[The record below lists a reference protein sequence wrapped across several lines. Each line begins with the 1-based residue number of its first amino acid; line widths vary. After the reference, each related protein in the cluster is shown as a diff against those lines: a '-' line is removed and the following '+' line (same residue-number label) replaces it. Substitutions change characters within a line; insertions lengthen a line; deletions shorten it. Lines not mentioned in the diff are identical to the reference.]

1 MITVF
6 SNNQE
11 VQVNR
16 LQFSDGALT
25 FKLEDMPK
33 GARYIS
39 IKVCPTTPVYF
50 IREELLLITECI
62 WELVQE
68 DHFGRN
74 VPMYLELP
82 YLPYARADRKFE
94 HGNPVPLHSFLNTL
108 DHINGFDEIYICDIH
123 NKSAVEGFNL
133 NIIEKTQLECFK
145 ASLPQD
151 FDTKYDLVLAPDKGS
166 VEKAKSIANHLE
178 IPVYNCGKERDASTG
193 KILRS
198 TLPDGVDFTGK
209 TVLIPDD
216 LCDGGYTFIK
226 LAEQVKAVG
235 AEQVDLYV
243 THLIASKGLDVFE
256 GLVDNVYCH
265 HTVGNYVNK
274 LDVTHFNNS
283 K

>member
-33 GARYIS
+33 DARYIS
-39 IKVCPTTPVYF
+39 IKVCPTTPVYL

-62 WELVQE
+62 WGLAQE

-108 DHINGFDEIYICDIH
+108 DYICGFDEIYICDIH

-145 ASLPQD
+145 TSLPQD

-166 VEKAKSIANHLE
+166 VEKARSIADYLE
-178 IPVYNCGKERDASTG
+178 IPVYNCGKDRDISTG
-193 KILRS
+193 KIICS

-216 LCDGGYTFIK
+216 LCDGNYTFYQLSK
-226 LAEQVKAVG
+226 LLKERG
-235 AEQVDLYV
+235 AAQIDLYV
-243 THLIASKGLDVFE
+243 THMIGAKGLGNLK
-256 GLVDNVYCH
+256 GLIDNIYCH
-265 HTVGNYVNK
+265 HIVGSYLTKEDIWRYNECK
-274 LDVTHFNNS
+274 
-283 K
+283 